1 MAKYRL
7 PSMETIERPGAE
19 SPTYCFG
26 AFRFGERERSLQ
38 GPGGPVRLTP
48 KAADLLLALVSNP
61 GHVISKDELIR
72 RVWRETFVAD
82 TNLTFQMNRL
92 RRILGDD
99 AASPA
104 YIETVPGRGYRFICP
119 VRVITGPDPVPDL
132 PSPVMSGA
140 ETEAVQPAAPVALA
154 NLPEGTWRRL
164 PGISIKWRV
173 LAFALPVALIATM
186 AWVYAIP
193 SLPRI
198 TSERQLSHDGAELKV
213 RGIVSAGKSILTVT
227 DEGMAWFNP
236 AGRAIDPPEHLAGY
250 RLLDVAEGRSE
261 ALATKP
267 EDRGGELGLWM
278 VSLDPRRKDAAARVG
293 DIKVTGPVAGSHDG
307 KRIAFARQEG
317 DYGSSLNIVDRAGVG
332 HLVSKPFA
340 ATIISIRW
348 RPDDRVLRLTLVV
361 RANRTNMSSLW
372 DVNVDGSNDHMVLAG
387 SGDFQP
393 YGGDWLPNGLDY
405 IFQAGDRTT
414 ELWLVR
420 DVPGWRRHFH
430 RPHLERLGRE
440 GYSYSRC
447 RASADGRRIYCSA
460 APPPDL
466 VRYDRTERSW
476 VPFLPGLAAR
486 ALGYSREGKSL
497 VYVRELDSTLWR
509 ARADGTKPQQLTYP
523 PMTVSGASWSPD
535 GARLALRGKSP
546 GRQDKVYIMPAEGG
560 PPQAISSLDVNQG
573 IPSWSAD
580 GKQIAYGDVPEAY
593 GVPTG
598 VERISLFDVER
609 KVVTTLTGSEGL
621 WTPRWSPDGKWLA
634 ALTVKDGAV
643 RIWDVR
649 RRGWSSLNVSGVTDL
664 RWSHDSA
671 YLWCYP
677 NGPQYVRVHAADTRP
692 AEWTVEAIT
701 TRAPGDAGWSGL
713 SLEGD
718 LINLRYQWRL
728 VALELK
734 TPSD

>member
-1 MAKYRL
+1 
-7 PSMETIERPGAE
+7 MERAGAE
-19 SPTYCFG
+19 SPTYSFG
-26 AFRFGERERSLQ
+26 AFRFVERERSLQ
-38 GPGGPVRLTP
+38 GPEGPVRLTP
-48 KAADLLLALVSNP
+48 KAADLLLALVSSS
-61 GHVISKDELIR
+61 GHLLSKDELIR

-119 VRVITGPDPVPDL
+119 VRVITGPDSVPNL

-140 ETEAVQPAAPVALA
+140 ETEAVQPAAP
-154 NLPEGTWRRL
+154 LPPASRAEGTRRQ
-164 PGISIKWRV
+164 PPRISIRWRV
-173 LAFALPVALIATM
+173 LAFVLPAALITTM

-198 TSERQLSHDGAELKV
+198 TSERQLIHDGAELKV

-227 DEGMAWFNP
+227 DEGMAWFDL
-236 AGRAIDPPEHLAGY
+236 AGRPIDSPEHLAGY
-250 RLLDVAEGRSE
+250 RLHDVSEARSE

-267 EDRGGELGLWM
+267 EDRGGDLGLWV
-278 VSLDPRRKDAAARVG
+278 VSLDPRHKDAASRVG
-293 DIKVTGPVAGSHDG
+293 DIKMAGPVAWSHDG
-307 KRIAFARQEG
+307 TRIAFARPEG
-317 DYGSSLNIVDRAGVG
+317 NHGASLNIVDRNGVG

-340 ATIISIRW
+340 ADIWSIRW
-348 RPDDRVLRLTLVV
+348 RPDDRVLRLTLGV
-361 RANRTNMSSLW
+361 RANRTNMLSLW
-372 DVNVDGSNDHMVLAG
+372 DVNSDGTNERIVLDG
-387 SGDFQP
+387 KEDFQP
-393 YGGDWLPNGLDY
+393 YAGDWLANGLDY
-405 IFQAGDRTT
+405 VFETGEKK
-414 ELWLVR
+414 ELWLFR
-420 DVPGWRRHFH
+420 QVPGWRRRFH
-430 RPHLERLGRE
+430 RPELVRLGRE
-440 GYSYSRC
+440 GYRYHRSRL
-447 RASADGRRIYCSA
+447 SADGRHVYSLA

-466 VRYDRTERSW
+466 VRYDRSQRSW
-476 VPFLPGLAAR
+476 TPFLPGLAASG
-486 ALGYSREGKSL
+486 LDYSPDGKRL
-497 VYVRELDSTLWR
+497 VYVRDQDSTLWR
-509 ARADGTKPQQLTYP
+509 ARADGTEPQQLTYP
-523 PMTVSGASWSPD
+523 PMTLTAASWSPD
-535 GARLALRGKSP
+535 GARLALRAKLP
-546 GRQDKVYIMPAEGG
+546 GQQDKVYIMSADGG

-598 VERISLFDVER
+598 VERISLFNVET

-634 ALTVKDGAV
+634 ALTVKGGAL

-649 RRGWSSLNVSGVTDL
+649 RRAWFSVNLSGINDL
-664 RWSHDSA
+664 RWSRDGT
-671 YLWCYP
+671 YLWCRP
-677 NGPQYVRVHAADTRP
+677 NGPQHVRVHTSDSRP
-692 AEWTVEAIT
+692 AAWTVEAIT

-713 SLEGD
+713 SLDGD

-734 TPSD
+734 APFD